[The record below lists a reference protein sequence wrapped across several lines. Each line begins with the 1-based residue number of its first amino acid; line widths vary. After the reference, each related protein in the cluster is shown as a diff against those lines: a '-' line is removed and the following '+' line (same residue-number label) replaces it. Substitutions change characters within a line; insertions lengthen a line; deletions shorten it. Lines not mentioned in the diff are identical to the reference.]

1 MRSTETVMEMNSRY
15 ARAFIRLFPRIR
27 IFKMAIPASKSA
39 EYKRRRRIQTV
50 IIFLFNYSCVLLRNY
65 ETGSTEGNTKGFLT
79 TKWTVNVCF

>member
-39 EYKRRRRIQTV
+39 DI
-50 IIFLFNYSCVLLRNY
+50 
-65 ETGSTEGNTKGFLT
+65 
-79 TKWTVNVCF
+79 NVVDEFKQS